1 VEQYG
6 FNYSQFRSNIKNST
20 EYRNHNL
27 NLFTTEANNTEKYV
41 DLNFFK
47 RRKYSRINHE
57 DDFRKRPEIK

>member
-1 VEQYG
+1 MEQYD
-6 FNYSQFRSNIKNST
+6 FNYSQFRFQYQNSA

-27 NLFTTEANNTEKYV
+27 NLSNAEASNTEKYA

-47 RRKYSRINHE
+47 RRKYSRINRL